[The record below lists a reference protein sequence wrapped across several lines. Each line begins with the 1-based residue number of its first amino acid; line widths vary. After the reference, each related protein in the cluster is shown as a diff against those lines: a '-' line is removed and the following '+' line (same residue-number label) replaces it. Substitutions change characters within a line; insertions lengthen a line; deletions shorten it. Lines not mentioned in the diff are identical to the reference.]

1 LKPSYCIFY
10 FYIYTTT
17 TQLQPKEA
25 AQYLIAYCRRYSN
38 LTLRSKS
45 TTVNMQADPNINPD
59 DQPQR
64 EPAPDP
70 DLDPEVLDNDDDDN
84 DPHAQA
90 MHGALR

>member
-1 LKPSYCIFY
+1 MKPSYCTLY

-25 AQYLIAYCRRYSN
+25 ARYLIAYCRRYSN

-45 TTVNMQADPNINPD
+45 TTVNMQADPNINPE

-70 DLDPEVLDNDDDDN
+70 DLDPEV
-84 DPHAQA
+84 
-90 MHGALR
+90 